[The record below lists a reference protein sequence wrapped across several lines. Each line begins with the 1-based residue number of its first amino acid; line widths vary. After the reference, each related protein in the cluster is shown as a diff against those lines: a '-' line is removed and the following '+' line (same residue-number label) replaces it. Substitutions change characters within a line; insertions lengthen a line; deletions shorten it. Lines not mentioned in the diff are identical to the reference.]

1 VTDLITLFFVNYGKL
16 LCTTFQSSSSSI
28 CTDTVSWDC
37 AVAWVDAV
45 ETVVVTTLYPFM
57 FLTRRTLK
65 SSSNLP
71 TVLVILLHK
80 VRTEPHAFL
89 KKVFMIERYALLDP
103 RFMPRLKGAQGKG
116 VHRGN
121 MWCTVNA
128 VRAIGS
134 VGSVGTVR
142 SAAAHASKKRRAAV
156 SLPTVVP
163 RNANQELLLRKLND
177 DSIPVVIA
185 TGAAGSAK
193 TMCAATV
200 GLRYLLEGRVK
211 KLVIARPVASVQ
223 GEDIGYLPGTAS
235 DKLAPTSR
243 AVLDFLHQHVS
254 PFEVQQ
260 MIADDRI
267 ELCSIGMVRGR
278 TFEDSWVIFDE
289 ASSAHVSAFKAV
301 VTRIGMGSKL
311 VITGDEDQSD
321 LRCENGLS
329 DFVRRLGPGVPG
341 EIEHVKFTAADVV
354 RHPVIKT
361 ILALYDAER

>member
-1 VTDLITLFFVNYGKL
+1 
-16 LCTTFQSSSSSI
+16 
-28 CTDTVSWDC
+28 
-37 AVAWVDAV
+37 
-45 ETVVVTTLYPFM
+45 M
-57 FLTRRTLK
+57 
-65 SSSNLP
+65 
-71 TVLVILLHK
+71 
-80 VRTEPHAFL
+80 
-89 KKVFMIERYALLDP
+89 
-103 RFMPRLKGAQGKG
+103 
-116 VHRGN
+116 
-121 MWCTVNA
+121 NA
-128 VRAIGS
+128 VRSIGS
-134 VGSVGTVR
+134 IRPARSV
-142 SAAAHASKKRRAAV
+142 AAYASKKRRAAV
-156 SLPTVVP
+156 DSQAMTLPTIVP

-177 DSIPVVIA
+177 DSVPVVIA

-193 TMCAATV
+193 TLCATTV
-200 GLRYLLEGRVK
+200 GLRYLLQGRVK

-361 ILALYDAER
+361 ILALYDDR

>member
-1 VTDLITLFFVNYGKL
+1 
-16 LCTTFQSSSSSI
+16 
-28 CTDTVSWDC
+28 
-37 AVAWVDAV
+37 
-45 ETVVVTTLYPFM
+45 
-57 FLTRRTLK
+57 
-65 SSSNLP
+65 
-71 TVLVILLHK
+71 
-80 VRTEPHAFL
+80 
-89 KKVFMIERYALLDP
+89 
-103 RFMPRLKGAQGKG
+103 
-116 VHRGN
+116 
-121 MWCTVNA
+121 MWSTIRS

-134 VGSVGTVR
+134 VRSV
-142 SAAAHASKKRRAAV
+142 AAYASKKRRAASDLR
-156 SLPTVVP
+156 SLPLPTIVP

-177 DSIPVVIA
+177 DSLPVVIA
-185 TGAAGSAK
+185 TGPAGSSK
-193 TMCAATV
+193 TLFASTV
-200 GLRYLLEGRVK
+200 GLRRLLEGRVK

-243 AVLDFLHQHVS
+243 AVLDFLHRHVS

-278 TFEDSWVIFDE
+278 SFEDSWVIFDE

-301 VTRIGMGSKL
+301 VTRIGTGSKL

-329 DFVRRLGPGVPG
+329 DFVRRLGPNGVPG

-361 ILALYDAER
+361 ILALYDSE